1 MFSRKNKVRAQ
12 TQGAKSEAPAVKAV
26 PSIISADLVMDGD
39 LNSNGEVQVD
49 GTVNGD
55 INCKALIVGANGSVT
70 GEVMAQTVRMH
81 GTIKGMIRAKSVFL
95 ASTAR
100 MNGDVEHESLA
111 IEPGAFLEGHCKRI
125 SEKAP
130 VTEAP
135 RRVEAKRKTTSLIND
150 DCKNAAARRAQQ
162 NSESCYR
169 RNVNCAGNVNCA
181 ESRLAHNLSCRL
193 FERPSVARESS

>member
-1 MFSRKNKVRAQ
+1 MFSRSSKVRAQ
-12 TQGAKSEAPAVKAV
+12 TPSAKTDAATVKAV
-26 PSIISADLVMDGD
+26 PSIISSDLVMDGD

-55 INCKALIVGANGSVT
+55 IKCKALIVGVNGAVT
-70 GEVMAQTVRMH
+70 GEVAAQTVRMH

-100 MNGDVEHESLA
+100 MTGDVEHESLA

-125 SEKAP
+125 SEMAA

-135 RRVEAKRKTTSLIND
+135 RRVESNINPPVKPTMTVNTPPRVVPNKTP
-150 DCKNAAARRAQQ
+150 KAAIAAT
-162 NSESCYR
+162 
-169 RNVNCAGNVNCA
+169 
-181 ESRLAHNLSCRL
+181 
-193 FERPSVARESS
+193 